1 MAGGLACK
9 RPQIHYASIK
19 EEHCDVYL
27 RQLITNPL
35 LVVLD
40 LCELGKVEHDVLC
53 FYLWTLLAYLAQC
66 VLDLLFVATNY
77 ADVES
82 LMSQLVADL

>member
-1 MAGGLACK
+1 LAGGLACK

-53 FYLWTLLAYLAQC
+53 FYLWTLLAYLA
-66 VLDLLFVATNY
+66 LLFVATNY